1 MPGHFPS
8 LTGVDA
14 AKLLGGRVALVTGAS
29 RGIGA
34 QIARRLAKSGAT
46 VVVNYPG
53 ESQSARA
60 SQLVQE
66 ILRDGS
72 IAEAVQADVGDPPQI
87 QALLE
92 QIPARHG
99 KLDIVVLNAGGDA
112 VVKPIAETSEEEFD
126 RVMRLNARGQFFAIQ
141 AAARLLR
148 RGGRLVFISSST
160 ATQPYPGTASYAGAK
175 IATEAYIRTA
185 ALELAERDIT
195 ANVVSPGMT
204 ATETMLSQTTEARRA
219 TVVCATPLGRIAQT
233 ADIADVVH
241 FLVSPAARS
250 LNGQVI
256 HVNGGLL

>member
-1 MPGHFPS
+1 MPGPS
-8 LTGVDA
+8 SSSDGVDPSMPLA
-14 AKLLGGRVALVTGAS
+14 GRVALVTGAS

-46 VVVNYPG
+46 VVVNYPD
-53 ESQSARA
+53 ESQSVLA

-66 ILRDGS
+66 IVRDGS
-72 IAEAVQADVGDPPQI
+72 IAEAVRADVGDPPQI
-87 QALLE
+87 QALFE

-112 VVKPIAETSEEEFD
+112 VVKSIAETSDEDFD
-126 RVMRLNARGQFFAIQ
+126 RVMRLNARGQFVAIQ

-148 RGGRLVFISSST
+148 HGGRLIFISSST

-175 IATEAYIRTA
+175 IATEAYIQTVA
-185 ALELAERDIT
+185 QELAERGIT

-219 TVVCATPLGRIAQT
+219 TVVGATPLGRIAQT

-241 FLVSPAARS
+241 FLAGSTSRA